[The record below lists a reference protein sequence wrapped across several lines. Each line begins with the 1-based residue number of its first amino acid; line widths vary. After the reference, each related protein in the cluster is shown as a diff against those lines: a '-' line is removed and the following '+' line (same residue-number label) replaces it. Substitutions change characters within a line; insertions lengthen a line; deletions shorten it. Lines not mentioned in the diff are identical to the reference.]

1 LPLEEARAAELRKA
15 DQAHALSEPTTSLES
30 LLALNDDD
38 LDALSN
44 SAVDLANDGQFDQAL
59 AACARLLSEF
69 PEVVD
74 GLERSAMVHAKMG
87 HHALAADLYRQAF
100 DFVNHPSRCND
111 YEDRDSYRQQ
121 AEKQQRLA
129 DSL

>member
-1 LPLEEARAAELRKA
+1 VAFANAIA
-15 DQAHALSEPTTSLES
+15 S
-30 LLALNDDD
+30 LLTMDDD
-38 LDALSN
+38 DGLTDLSN
-44 SAVDLANDGQFDQAL
+44 SAVDLANAGRLDEAL
-59 AACARLLSEF
+59 AACARLLAEF

-74 GLERSAMVHAKMG
+74 GLERSAMVNAKLG

-100 DFVNHPSRCND
+100 EFVTDPSRKDDHEGHD
-111 YEDRDSYRQQ
+111 YYREQ

>member
-1 LPLEEARAAELRKA
+1 MDDAI
-15 DQAHALSEPTTSLES
+15 
-30 LLALNDDD
+30 DDD
-38 LDALSN
+38 GLTELSN
-44 SAVDLANDGQFDQAL
+44 SAVDLANAGRLDEAL
-59 AACARLLSEF
+59 AACARLLAEF

-74 GLERSAMVHAKMG
+74 GLERSAMVHAKLG

-100 DFVNHPSRCND
+100 EFVTDPSRKDD
-111 YEDRDSYRQQ
+111 YEDQDYYREQ